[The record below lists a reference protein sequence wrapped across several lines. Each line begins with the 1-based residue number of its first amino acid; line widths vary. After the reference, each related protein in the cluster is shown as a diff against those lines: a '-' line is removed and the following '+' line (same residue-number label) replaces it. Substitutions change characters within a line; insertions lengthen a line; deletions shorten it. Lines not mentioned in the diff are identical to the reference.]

1 MKKIIH
7 AFLILISVAAIIVCS
22 NDPAQAEG
30 NADPT
35 SPPPPTS
42 LRFISDVDSIEKQE
56 TTSAAFRSMDDRTG
70 DPITGVMLRY
80 AIAPGYDAYTF
91 YLQYLGDGKTAFN
104 GDGMEYNYI
113 LYVPE
118 IILDAY
124 SEASGEHNHGQ
135 GTAFWVY
142 MDTYM
147 NMSKQEVKEN
157 WYEALTILI
166 EEPDNLPVP
175 AAEDYYSHPWVADK
189 AGYPLPDDFDIA
201 NIEEGRIHII
211 SMQQKDR
218 YPAPTYKNSSMY
230 NSNFRFRGVS
240 DSSAITENCFY
251 VSSDG
256 CLYYPDALVT
266 AYTEYKGEE
275 TTSGDPLWKYL
286 ETYFGISLDEVKE
299 QGLQIAID
307 ALTEA
312 EELPYPSAEDY
323 RQNDTSSF

>member
-1 MKKIIH
+1 MIQHKQKETQTLH
-7 AFLILISVAAIIVCS
+7 LS
-22 NDPAQAEG
+22 
-30 NADPT
+30 
-35 SPPPPTS
+35 PPTS

-56 TTSAAFRSMDDRTG
+56 TTSAVRSMEDRTG
-70 DPITGVMLRY
+70 DPIIGVMLRY

-91 YLQYLGDGKTAFN
+91 YLQYLGDGKTDFN

-118 IILDAY
+118 IILAAY
-124 SEASGEHNHGQ
+124 SEASGEYDHGK

-147 NMSKQEVKEN
+147 DMSRLEVKEN
-157 WYEALTILI
+157 WYEALMILL

-175 AAEDYYSHPWVADK
+175 DAKDYYSHPWVADK
-189 AGYPLPDDFDIA
+189 AGYPLPDDFDA
-201 NIEEGRIHII
+201 ASIEEGKLYII

-218 YPAPTYKNSSMY
+218 YPAPTYENSSMY

-240 DSSAITENCFY
+240 DNSAITENCFY
-251 VSSDG
+251 VGSDG
-256 CLYYPDALVT
+256 SLYYPDALVA
-266 AYTEYKGEE
+266 AYNEYKGEE
-275 TTSGDPLWKYL
+275 TISGDPLWKYL
-286 ETYFGISLDEVKE
+286 ATYFGISLAQVKE

-312 EELPYPSAEDY
+312 ETLPYPSAEEY
-323 RQNDTSSF
+323 KASS

>member
-1 MKKIIH
+1 
-7 AFLILISVAAIIVCS
+7 
-22 NDPAQAEG
+22 
-30 NADPT
+30 
-35 SPPPPTS
+35 
-42 LRFISDVDSIEKQE
+42 
-56 TTSAAFRSMDDRTG
+56 
-70 DPITGVMLRY
+70 MLRY
-80 AIAPGYDAYTF
+80 SAAPGYDAYTF

-104 GDGMEYNYI
+104 GDGMAYNYI

-118 IILDAY
+118 IILAAY
-124 SEASGEHNHGQ
+124 SEASGEYDQGK

-147 NMSKQEVKEN
+147 DMPRLEVKEN
-157 WYEALTILI
+157 WHEALMILL

-175 AAEDYYSHPWVADK
+175 DAKDYYSHPWVADK
-189 AGYPLPDDFDIA
+189 AGYPLPDDFNPA
-201 NIEEGRIHII
+201 SIEEGKLYII

-218 YPAPTYKNSSMY
+218 YPAPTYEKSSRY
-230 NSNFRFRGVS
+230 KEDFRFRDAS

-256 CLYYPDALVT
+256 SLYYPDALVK
-266 AYTEYKGEE
+266 AYTEYKGEV

-286 ETYFGISLDEVKE
+286 ETYFGISLDEVKG

-312 EELPYPSAEDY
+312 ETLPYPSAEDY
-323 RQNDTSSF
+323 RQNAASSF

>member
-1 MKKIIH
+1 M
-7 AFLILISVAAIIVCS
+7 
-22 NDPAQAEG
+22 E
-30 NADPT
+30 
-35 SPPPPTS
+35 
-42 LRFISDVDSIEKQE
+42 DS
-56 TTSAAFRSMDDRTG
+56 TG

-80 AIAPGYDAYTF
+80 SAAPGYDAYTF
-91 YLQYLGDGKTAFN
+91 YLRYLGDGKTDVN

-113 LYVPE
+113 LYVPA
-118 IILDAY
+118 IILSTY
-124 SEASGEHNHGQ
+124 SEASGEYTPGK

-147 NMSKQEVKEN
+147 GMSRQEVKEN
-157 WYEALTILI
+157 WQEALSILL

-175 AAEDYYSHPWVADK
+175 VAEDYYSHPWVADK
-189 AGYPLPDDFDIA
+189 AGFPLPDDFNPA
-201 NIEEGRIHII
+201 AIEEGRLHII

-218 YPAPTYKNSSMY
+218 YPSPTYEKASRY
-230 NSNFRFRGVS
+230 KDDFRFRDVS
-240 DSSAITENCFY
+240 DNSAITENCFY

-256 CLYYPDALVT
+256 SLYYPDALVK

-286 ETYFGISLDEVKE
+286 ATYFGISLDEVKN

-312 EELPYPSAEDY
+312 ETLPYPSAEEY
-323 RQNDTSSF
+323 KASS